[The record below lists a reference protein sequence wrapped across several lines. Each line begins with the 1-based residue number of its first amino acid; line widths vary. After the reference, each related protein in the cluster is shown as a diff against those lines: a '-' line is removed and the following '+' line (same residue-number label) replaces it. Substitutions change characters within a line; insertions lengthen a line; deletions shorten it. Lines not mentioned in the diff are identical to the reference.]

1 VATENTIVEYPII
14 TDDTGRA
21 IAGALQAMAHDK
33 VAALKTNWDGLARM
47 SRDGLAPYVLGI
59 GDQITSQWT
68 DPDGGTAYDV
78 ANDVCHFPA
87 ELELQDGEK
96 LPGTIL
102 QWHYTLPF
110 GTQFDQK
117 EAFWYCEAALAAGTY
132 NLTMGASWG
141 TNVVKGK
148 TYQFTLA
155 KDVPKGGVLAGMEY
169 APDRDPG
176 TWQVKS
182 YKTVSD
188 ADSIETVGMSEG
200 AQGTSLGTIGTKPD
214 GNMNSIYRCAY
225 GYNRWSQSALRQ
237 YLNGKGTNWWKP
249 QNKWDRPPEYVGKH
263 GFLDGI
269 PEAELAVMR
278 RVKVVTGVPYCEE
291 GTDSEPVL
299 DTTYDLVF
307 LPSLEEHFLALGESG
322 MKGKEGE
329 AWEYWARVAQS
340 PTPLALWQT
349 WPQLITYAINGK
361 TSPQSV
367 WTRSA
372 YRNSGGYTFI
382 VGTSGTVYDRSARY
396 ALRCAPARAI

>member
-1 VATENTIVEYPII
+1 MAEKDTIVEYPVI
-14 TDDTGRA
+14 TEDTGRV
-21 IAGALQAMAHDK
+21 IAAGIQALAHGK
-33 VAALKTNWDGLARM
+33 VAELKTNWDGLARM
-47 SRDGLAPYVLGI
+47 SRDGLAPYAFGI
-59 GDQITSQWT
+59 GDQIASKWT

-78 ANDVCHFPA
+78 ANDICHFPA

-96 LPGTIL
+96 QPGTIIE
-102 QWHYTLPF
+102 WHHTLPF

-117 EAFWYCEAALAAGTY
+117 EAFWYCEQALAAGTY
-132 NLTMGASWG
+132 NLTMGTSWG

-182 YKTVSD
+182 YKTVAD
-188 ADSIETVGMSEG
+188 ADPIETVGMNEG
-200 AQGTSLGTIGTKPD
+200 AQGASLGTIGTKPD

-269 PEAELAVMR
+269 PAEELAVMR
-278 RVKVVTGVPYCEE
+278 RVKVVTGVPHVEE
-291 GTDSEPVL
+291 GTANEPVL

-307 LPSLEEHFLALGESG
+307 LPSLEEHFLARNESG
-322 MKGKEGE
+322 MNGKEGE
-329 AWEYWARVAQS
+329 AWEYWARIAQS
-340 PTPLALWQT
+340 PTPLALWKTYQ
-349 WPQLITYAINGK
+349 QLITYAINGK
-361 TSPQSV
+361 TSPQHV
-367 WTRSA
+367 FLRSA
-372 YRNSGGYTFI
+372 GRSGGHYVFCVYASGG
-382 VGTSGTVYDRSARY
+382 VGTTY
-396 ALRCAPARAI
+396 AQNANRCAPARAI

>member
-1 VATENTIVEYPII
+1 MAVKDTIVEYPVI
-14 TDDTGRA
+14 TEDTGRV
-21 IAGALQAMAHDK
+21 IAAGIQALAHGK
-33 VAALKTNWDGLARM
+33 VAELKTNWDGLARM
-47 SRDGLAPYVLGI
+47 SRDGLAPYAFGI
-59 GDQITSQWT
+59 GDQITSKWT

-78 ANDVCHFPA
+78 ANDICHFPA

-96 LPGTIL
+96 QPGTIIE
-102 QWHYTLPF
+102 WHHTLPF

-117 EAFWYCEAALAAGTY
+117 EAFWYCEQALAAGTY
-132 NLTMGASWG
+132 NLTMGTSWG

-155 KDVPKGGVLAGMEY
+155 KDVPEGGVLAGMEY

-182 YKTVSD
+182 YKTVAD
-188 ADSIETVGMSEG
+188 ADPIETVGMSEG

-269 PEAELAVMR
+269 PAEELAVMR
-278 RVKVVTGVPYCEE
+278 RVKVVTGVPHVEE
-291 GTDSEPVL
+291 GTANEPVL

-307 LPSLEEHFLALGESG
+307 LPSLEEHFLARNESG
-322 MKGKEGE
+322 MNGKEGE
-329 AWEYWARVAQS
+329 AWEYWARIAQS
-340 PTPLALWQT
+340 PTPLALWKTYQ
-349 WPQLITYAINGK
+349 QLITYAINGK
-361 TSPQSV
+361 TSPRGV
-367 WTRSA
+367 FLRSA
-372 YRNSGGYTFI
+372 LRGSGGYVFG
-382 VGTSGTVYDRSARY
+382 VGASGGVGSYY
-396 ALRCAPARAI
+396 AQYAYRCAPARAI

>member
-1 VATENTIVEYPII
+1 MATEDTIVEYPII
-14 TDDTGRA
+14 TDATGRA
-21 IAGALQAMAHDK
+21 IAGSLQALAHGK
-33 VAALKTNWDGLARM
+33 VAELKTNWDGLARV
-47 SRDGLAPYVLGI
+47 SRDGLAPYMLGI
-59 GDQITSQWT
+59 GDQITSKWT

-78 ANDVCHFPA
+78 PNDVVHFPE

-96 LPGTIL
+96 LPGTVL

-117 EAFWYCEAALAAGTY
+117 EAFYYCENGLAAGTY

-155 KDVPKGGVLAGMEY
+155 KDVPAGGVLAGMEY

-188 ADSIETVGMSEG
+188 ASPIETVGMSEG
-200 AQGTSLGTIGTKPD
+200 GQGTSLGTIGTKPD

-225 GYNRWSQSALRQ
+225 GYNRWAQSALRQ
-237 YLNGKGTNWWKP
+237 YLNGKGTNWWAP

-269 PEAELAVMR
+269 PEAELAAMR

-291 GTDSEPVL
+291 GTDNEPVL
-299 DTTYDLVF
+299 DVTYDLVF
-307 LPSLEEHFLALGESG
+307 LPSLEEHFLAVNESG

-329 AWEYWARVAQS
+329 AWEYWARAAQS
-340 PTPLALWQT
+340 PTPLALWKT
-349 WPQLITYAINGK
+349 YPQLITYAINGK
-361 TSPQSV
+361 TSPQGV
-367 WTRSA
+367 WPRSA
-372 YRNSGGYTFI
+372 FRHGGFGAFVVASSGYVHYYGAQNAY
-382 VGTSGTVYDRSARY
+382 
-396 ALRCAPARAI
+396 RCAPARAI